1 MHPNLNH
8 LIELQQVDS
17 RLGVVQS
24 KLAAFPK
31 QIAEVNARVEAVRA
45 QLAHAKGELL
55 KSLKERKTYE
65 MDVEQWKE
73 KARKYKDQS
82 FQVKSN
88 EAYRAL
94 QHEIQMAEDEAAK
107 AEDRLLERMV
117 SGEEF
122 DRQVKSAA
130 LALAEAEK
138 TAEAERKKIDAEKAV
153 VEKELVELKT
163 ERAQVVTAIPED
175 LLDHYT
181 RLAKRHGGI
190 ALAEVREDETCSM
203 CRVRVRPH
211 TFQVM
216 RDPKSDEL
224 IHCETCTRILYT
236 NVPESTLASRAAA
249 NGSAEPEP
257 ATHTGDA

>member
-8 LIELQQVDS
+8 LIELQHVDS
-17 RLGVVQS
+17 RLAVV
-24 KLAAFPK
+24 LVRFAAFPK
-31 QIAEVNARVEAVRA
+31 QIAEVNGRVEAVRA
-45 QLAHAKGELL
+45 QLAHAKEELL
-55 KSLKERKTYE
+55 KSLKDRKTYE
-65 MDVEQWKE
+65 MDVEQWKD

-117 SGEEF
+117 SGEEY
-122 DRQVKSAA
+122 DRQVKSATH
-130 LALAEAEK
+130 ALAEAEK
-138 TAEAERKKIDAEKAV
+138 VAEGERKKIEAEKAV
-153 VEKELVELKT
+153 VEKELADLKA
-163 ERAQVVTAIPED
+163 ERAQVVAAVPED

-190 ALAEVREDETCSM
+190 ARAEVHDDEICSM
-203 CRVRVRPH
+203 CRVKVRPH

-216 RDPKSDEL
+216 RDPKNAEL

-236 NVPESTLASRAAA
+236 HVPDSTMASRAAA

>member
-17 RLGVVQS
+17 RLIEVRAR
-24 KLAAFPK
+24 LAAFPK
-31 QIAEVNARVEAVRA
+31 KTAEVTARLEAARA
-45 QLAHAKGELL
+45 TLQHAKEAHV
-55 KSLKERKTYE
+55 KSLKDRKTYE

-73 KARKYKDQS
+73 KVRKYKDQIY
-82 FQVKSN
+82 QVKSN
-88 EAYRAL
+88 EAYKAL
-94 QHEIQMAEDEAAK
+94 QHEIQMAEAEIAK

-122 DRQVKSAA
+122 ERQVKAA
-130 LALAEAEK
+130 EKALSEAEK
-138 TAEAERKKIDAEKAV
+138 AADAERRKIAEEQAV
-153 VEKELVELKT
+153 VEKEHAALKA
-163 ERAQVVTAIPED
+163 ERAEVLAVVPDD
-175 LLDHYT
+175 LIDHYS

-190 ALAEVREDETCSM
+190 ALAEVGEDETCTM

-216 RDPKSDEL
+216 RDPKNTEL

-236 NVPESTLASRAAA
+236 LVPEK
-249 NGSAEPEP
+249 P
-257 ATHTGDA
+257 ATPRVTSEAADEAPLAHSRDA

>member
-8 LIELQQVDS
+8 LIELQHVDS
-17 RLGVVQS
+17 RLAIVQAR
-24 KLAAFPK
+24 LAAFPK
-31 QIAEVNARVEAVRA
+31 QIEEVNGRVEAVRA
-45 QLAHAKGELL
+45 QLAHAKEELL
-55 KSLKERKTYE
+55 KSLKDRK
-65 MDVEQWKE
+65 
-73 KARKYKDQS
+73 
-82 FQVKSN
+82 N

-117 SGEEF
+117 SGEEY
-122 DRQVKSAA
+122 DRQVKSATH
-130 LALAEAEK
+130 ALAEAEK
-138 TAEAERKKIDAEKAV
+138 IAESERKKIEAEKAV
-153 VEKELVELKT
+153 VEKELADLKT
-163 ERAQVVTAIPED
+163 ERAQVVAAVPED

-190 ALAEVREDETCSM
+190 AMAEVHEDETCTM
-203 CRVRVRPH
+203 CRVKVRPH

-216 RDPKSDEL
+216 RDPKNAEL

-236 NVPESTLASRAAA
+236 HVPDSTLASRAAA